1 MTSITAK
8 FTQGDIAQHITKM
21 ALTNVIGLSVFFMV
35 DLIDI
40 YFISLLKQPHLLSA
54 IAYAA
59 AILFFTTSFTIA
71 MMIANSAV
79 VARQIGQ
86 KQYQTAQQSAMTSY
100 LITFVISILLSGLVF
115 CNAKSLLQMIGA
127 EGIALQ
133 AAYDYLTI
141 TILTFPVVALGMQAI
156 ATLRA
161 LGKAKIGM
169 YCTMSAGIVNLLL
182 DPLFIFYFDLDIKG
196 AAIASLIARSTMV
209 CLAVYYLLIK
219 ANFITKIPLNSLI
232 KTIPEITRIAYPACF
247 TQLATPITHL
257 YVTYEIA
264 KLGADTVAGWAVIS
278 RLIPVIF
285 MILFAM
291 PGAIGPIISQN
302 MGAKQFKRVKLTL
315 NHSLNFII
323 RYVFVVAL
331 LLSFSQ
337 ELIVT
342 LFNATGETAS
352 LLRFFC
358 QYICISF
365 IFVAMNL
372 VAMSFLNNVGHPK
385 LASLLNIGKMSL
397 GTIPFVS
404 IGAYYYGAHGILI
417 GQALGSISFAFIAII
432 LCYQILGKL
441 DYN

>member
-1 MTSITAK
+1 MTALTAK

-21 ALTNVIGLSVFFMV
+21 ALTNVVGLSVFFIV

-40 YFISLLKQPHLLSA
+40 YFLSLLKQPHLLSA
-54 IAYAA
+54 IAYAG

-71 MMIANSAV
+71 MMIANTAV

-86 KQYQTAQQSAMTSY
+86 KKYQTAQHSAMASY
-100 LITFVISILLSGLVF
+100 LITCSVSILLSIVVF
-115 CNAKSLLQMIGA
+115 CNAKYLLQLIGA

-133 AAYDYLTI
+133 AAYQYLTI
-141 TILTFPVVALGMQAI
+141 NIITFPVVALGMQAI

-182 DPLFIFYFDLDIKG
+182 DPLLIFYFEQGIQG
-196 AAIASLIARSTMV
+196 AAIASLIARCTMV
-209 CLAVYYLLIK
+209 CLAIYYLFTS
-219 ANFITKIPLNSLI
+219 ANFITPVSVNNLYKAIPNITKIA
-232 KTIPEITRIAYPACF
+232 IPASF
-247 TQLATPITHL
+247 SQLATPLTHL

-264 KLGADTVAGWAVIS
+264 KLGADFVAGWAIIS

-302 MGAKQFKRVKLTL
+302 VGAKSVKRVKSTL

-337 ELIVT
+337 DLLVLI
-342 LFNATGETAS
+342 FGATGEIAS

-358 QYICISF
+358 QYISISF
-365 IFVAMNL
+365 IFVAINL

-404 IGAYYYGAHGILI
+404 IGAYYFGAQGILI
-417 GQALGSISFAFIAII
+417 GQALGSVTFAFIAII

>member
-1 MTSITAK
+1 MASFTAK
-8 FTQGDIAQHITKM
+8 FTKGNIAQHITKM
-21 ALTNVIGLSVFFMV
+21 ALTNVVGLSVFFVV

-40 YFISLLKQPHLLSA
+40 YFISLLKQPYLLSA

-86 KQYQTAQQSAMTSY
+86 KRVQAAQHSAMASYVMTS
-100 LITFVISILLSGLVF
+100 VISILLSIFVF
-115 CNAKSLLQMIGA
+115 YNAKKLLQMIGA

-133 AAYDYLTI
+133 AAYDYLSI
-141 TILTFPVVALGMQAI
+141 TIITFPIVALGMQAI
-156 ATLRA
+156 STLRA
-161 LGKAKIGM
+161 LGKAKIAM
-169 YCTMSAGIVNLLL
+169 YCTISAGLINLLL
-182 DPLFIFYFDLDIKG
+182 DPIFIFYFDLDIKG

-209 CLAVYYLLIK
+209 ALAVYYLLIK
-219 ANFITKIPLNSLI
+219 ANFITTISFKSL
-232 KTIPEITRIAYPACF
+232 KTAVPDITKVACPACF
-247 TQLATPITHL
+247 TQLATPLTHL

-264 KLGADTVAGWAVIS
+264 KLGADTVAGWALIS

-302 MGAKQFKRVKLTL
+302 IGAQQFKRVKSTL
-315 NHSLNFII
+315 NYSLNFII

-337 ELIVT
+337 ELIVE

-358 QYICISF
+358 QYISISF
-365 IFVAMNL
+365 IFVAINL
-372 VAMSFLNNVGHPK
+372 VAMSFLNNVGYPK

-404 IGAYYYGAHGILI
+404 IGAYFYGAHGILI
-417 GQALGSISFAFIAII
+417 GQALGSVSFAFIAII

>member
-1 MTSITAK
+1 MPLTAK
-8 FTQGDIAQHITKM
+8 FTQGDVSHHIIKM
-21 ALTNVIGLSVFFMV
+21 ALTNVVGLSVFFIV

-86 KQYQTAQQSAMTSY
+86 KQYQSAQHSAMASY
-100 LITFVISILLSGLVF
+100 LITIIISLLLSLLVF
-115 CNAKSLLQMIGA
+115 CNAKMLLQMIGA
-127 EGIALQ
+127 EGLVLE

-141 TILTFPVVALGMQAI
+141 TIITFPIVALGMQAI

-161 LGKAKIGM
+161 LGKAKVAM
-169 YCTMSAGIVNLLL
+169 LCTLSAGVVNLLL

-196 AAIASLIARSTMV
+196 AAFASLLARATMV
-209 CLAVYYLLIK
+209 GLAIYYLFTK
-219 ANFITKIPLNSLI
+219 ANFIPQIDIQRIKHAMPDITKVAIPVCI
-232 KTIPEITRIAYPACF
+232 
-247 TQLATPITHL
+247 TQLATPLTHL

-264 KLGADTVAGWAVIS
+264 KLGTDIVAAWAVIS

-302 MGAKQFKRVKLTL
+302 MGAQQFARVKSTL
-315 NHSLNFII
+315 NHALNFII
-323 RYVFVVAL
+323 RYVLVVAL
-331 LLSFSQ
+331 LLSFAQ
-337 ELIVT
+337 EWVVM
-342 LFNATGETAS
+342 LFNAKGETAS

-385 LASLLNIGKMSL
+385 LATLLNIGKMTL

-404 IGAYYYGAHGILI
+404 IGAYYYGAHGILV
-417 GQALGSISFAFIAII
+417 GQALGSVSFALIAVI
-432 LCYQILGKL
+432 LCYQIQRKL